1 MSKFTGT
8 AASASNEG
16 SDLNLAVVLAL
27 RTAQIQ
33 ASHAGVQ
40 LSDDYLQDPQNF
52 KVKAEPTSNGY
63 TQITVEVESPSR

>member
-1 MSKFTGT
+1 MAKFTGT
-8 AASASNEG
+8 ASSASNER

-27 RTAQIQ
+27 RTAQMQ
-33 ASHAGVQ
+33 AGYAGIH

-52 KVKAEPTSNGY
+52 TVKAETTNNGY